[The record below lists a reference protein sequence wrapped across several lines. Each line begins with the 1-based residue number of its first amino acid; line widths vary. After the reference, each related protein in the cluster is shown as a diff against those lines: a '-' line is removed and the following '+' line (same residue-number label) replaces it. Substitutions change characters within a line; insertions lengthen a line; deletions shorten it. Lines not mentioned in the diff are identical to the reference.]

1 MTSQRR
7 ESFEMELELSRIRSG
22 DIMPATSRLKDFQGA
37 IAAYG
42 KENLGELLYALAE
55 NATQLSGCEQVRIYL
70 EDLTRGALTCA
81 LAVGPLGKE
90 LLETSFPIVS
100 TDAVVSNVF
109 VSQSPQDFKL
119 PRGSKGSSDYDYA
132 VRFRFRSSYV
142 MPIVS
147 MGKSIGVLCID
158 QEQPGGLPGSQ
169 IKLSLTKLANLV
181 AAPLDQARIYHQQ
194 VRLARRLEEFKA
206 REAAGMMVRSAVKL
220 IEKVSLA
227 AVLVPT
233 HQDGGAGVLENLASY
248 SADEQ
253 LKKKYD
259 QLGVL
264 DLRKGMSLIS
274 NYINDQG
281 VITDEHLLQP
291 LFIPDLTQHNLQK
304 RALTESMEL
313 RSLYLVPRFNPETR
327 RIICL
332 LNYYSHDLYQFSDFE
347 MGLLQT
353 HAEMVEKVIS
363 EVGGEHL
370 EIRVLSEISD
380 LLNERTE
387 SLQPFLTRVLSKAT
401 ELIGAD
407 TGSIAVVTERD
418 GTRWLE
424 VEDESGTIIGAKN
437 KEWLKKYI
445 PPLMIGGNELRRE
458 ERSLTGYVAFTKQP
472 KITARVE
479 AEILGDGFHRSMS
492 ALLKSEIAVPVI
504 CDDDVIAVVCL
515 NSLQYDYF
523 REEHRRILQIIGS
536 LTARHI
542 SDLQRIERLQG
553 EVNRLTTDVAY
564 KDPHVSSYRL
574 GNIIGNSRKSQE
586 VVDFINTVSPPLF
599 NRITFWSRNIL
610 QEATIGLPS
619 ILVTGQTGSGK
630 EFFFNNLYNKLN
642 ELYRRDINPNGE
654 LPVKKTNIAAY
665 SGDLTYS
672 ELFGHKKGAF
682 TGAYT
687 DRRGILEE
695 TIGGIVFL
703 DEIGD
708 ADPKTQVQLLRFLDN
723 GGFMRLGDNTERFSR
738 VLLVAATN
746 KNLADEISAGRFRED
761 LYHRLSELAIR
772 LPSLN
777 ERREDIPDL
786 SVHFL
791 GKLYRT
797 YRAEGD
803 TNEKPPYLAKEA
815 KEILTRHSYMGNIRE
830 LRSILLRA
838 LFFRRK
844 SIITGEAIT
853 QAIAGTGRLEARTQ
867 PSTAQDLDRRMADE
881 IVDKIVAGGDFW
893 ADIYEPFSRND
904 ISRET
909 VRQVIEKARAQAG
922 KTLPAVARYLN
933 VFPDGMEKKEEQ
945 RQLFRFKNFLYKTVR
960 IG

>member
-1 MTSQRR
+1 
-7 ESFEMELELSRIRSG
+7 
-22 DIMPATSRLKDFQGA
+22 MPMATTPRFKDFQNA

-55 NATQLSGCEQVRIYL
+55 NATQLSGCEQIRVYL
-70 EDLTRGALTCA
+70 EDLTRGALTCVHA
-81 LAVGPLGKE
+81 TGPLGKE
-90 LLETSFPIVS
+90 LVETTFPIVS
-100 TDAVVSNVF
+100 LESVVSNVF
-109 VSQSPQDFKL
+109 VSQLPLVFKL
-119 PRGSKGSSDYDYA
+119 TGTGNSSPDHECA
-132 VRFRFRSSYV
+132 IRFRFRSSYV

-147 MGKSIGVLCID
+147 LGKSIGVLCID
-158 QEQPGGLPGSQ
+158 QAHPDEMLSSQ
-169 IKLSLTKLANLV
+169 AKIQMTELAAIV
-181 AAPLDQARIYHQQ
+181 ADPLDQARIYHQQ
-194 VRLARRLEEFKA
+194 VSLARRLEEFKA
-206 REAAGMMVRSAVKL
+206 HEAAGMMVRSAVKL

-233 HQDGGAGVLENLASY
+233 HQEGTASVLENLASF

-253 LKKKYD
+253 LKKEYD
-259 QLGVL
+259 QLGAL

-281 VITDEHLLQP
+281 LITDERLLKP
-291 LFIPDLTQHNLQK
+291 LFISDLTQHNLQK

-313 RSLYLVPRFNPETR
+313 RSLYVVPRFNPETR

-387 SLQPFLTRVLSKAT
+387 TLQPFLTRVLSKAT

-418 GTRWLE
+418 GAKWLV
-424 VEDESGTIIGAKN
+424 VEDESGAIIGAKN
-437 KEWLKKYI
+437 KEWLKKHI
-445 PPLMIGGNELRRE
+445 PPLLVGGGELPKE
-458 ERSLTGYVAFTKQP
+458 ERSLTGYVAFTKRP

-479 AEILGDGFHRSMS
+479 SEQQGDGFHRSMS
-492 ALLKSEIAVPVI
+492 SLLKSEIAVPII
-504 CDDDVIAVVCL
+504 CDDEVIAVICL

-523 REEHRRILQIIGS
+523 REEHRRILQIVGS

-574 GNIIGNSRKSQE
+574 GNIIGNSQKSQE

-599 NRITFWSRNIL
+599 NRIVFWSRNIL

-642 ELYRRDINPNGE
+642 ELYRREINPSGE

-695 TIGGIVFL
+695 NIGGIVFL

-723 GGFMRLGDNTERFSR
+723 GGFMRLGENIERYSR

-746 KNLADEISAGRFRED
+746 KNLADEIAAGRFRED
-761 LYHRLSELAIR
+761 LYHRLSELSIR

-797 YRAEGD
+797 YRAEND
-803 TNEKPPYLAKEA
+803 TGETPPYLANEA
-815 KEILTRHSYMGNIRE
+815 KEILMRHSYKGNIRE

-844 SIITGEAIT
+844 SAITGEAIRE
-853 QAIAGTGRLEARTQ
+853 AIAGTGCLEGRTP
-867 PSTAQDLDRRMADE
+867 PSTAAHDLDEHLANE
-881 IVDKIVAGGDFW
+881 IIARIATGGDFW
-893 ADIYEPFSRND
+893 SDIYEPFSRND

-909 VRQVIEKARAQAG
+909 VRLVIEKARAAAG
-922 KTLPAVARYLN
+922 KTMPAVARYLKALA
-933 VFPDGMEKKEEQ
+933 DGLEKEEEQ
-945 RQLFRFKNFLYKTVR
+945 RQLFRFKNFLYKTVKL
-960 IG
+960 

>member
-1 MTSQRR
+1 
-7 ESFEMELELSRIRSG
+7 
-22 DIMPATSRLKDFQGA
+22 MPITSRLKEFQTA

-42 KENLGELLYALAE
+42 KENLGELLYALSE
-55 NATQLSGCEQVRIYL
+55 NAAQLSGCEQIRIYL
-70 EDLTRGALTCA
+70 EDLTRGTLTCVHA
-81 LAVGPLGKE
+81 TGPLGKE
-90 LLETSFPIVS
+90 IVETTFPIVS
-100 TDAVVSNVF
+100 KGTVVSSVF
-109 VSQSPQDFKL
+109 VSQLPLDFKFS
-119 PRGSKGSSDYDYA
+119 GAGKSSPDHECA

-147 MGKSIGVLCID
+147 LGKSIGVLCID
-158 QEQPGGLPGSQ
+158 QDHPGEVLGSDAKMQ
-169 IKLSLTKLANLV
+169 MAELAGIV

-194 VRLARRLEEFKA
+194 ISLARRLEEFKA

-227 AVLVPT
+227 AVLVPP
-233 HQDGGAGVLENLASY
+233 HQDGVSGALENLASF
-248 SADEQ
+248 SADEN
-253 LKKKYD
+253 LKKEYD
-259 QLGVL
+259 LLGAL

-281 VITDEHLLQP
+281 MITDERLLKP

-304 RALTESMEL
+304 RALTESLEL
-313 RSLYLVPRFNPETR
+313 RSLYVVPRFNPETR

-387 SLQPFLTRVLSKAT
+387 NMQPFLTRVLSKAT

-407 TGSIAVVTERD
+407 TGSIAVVTERG
-418 GTRWLE
+418 GTKWLV
-424 VEDESGTIIGAKN
+424 VEDENGTIIGAKN
-437 KEWLKKYI
+437 KEWLKKNI
-445 PPLMIGGNELRRE
+445 PPLIIGGSELPKD
-458 ERSLTGYVAFTKQP
+458 ERSLTGYVAFTTQQ

-479 AEILGDGFHRSMS
+479 AELQGDSFHRSMS
-492 ALLKSEIAVPVI
+492 ALLKSEIAVPII
-504 CDDDVIAVVCL
+504 CDDEVIAVICL

-536 LTARHI
+536 LTARHR

-574 GNIIGNSRKSQE
+574 GNIIGNSQKSQE

-599 NRITFWSRNIL
+599 NRIAFWSRNIL

-723 GGFMRLGDNTERFSR
+723 GGFMRLGENTERYSR

-746 KNLADEISAGRFRED
+746 KNLADEIAAGRFRED
-761 LYHRLSELAIR
+761 LYHRLSELSIH

-797 YRAEGD
+797 YRAEND
-803 TNEKPPYLAKEA
+803 TEEPPPYLTKEA
-815 KEILTRHSYMGNIRE
+815 KEILMHHSYKGNIRE

-844 SIITGEAIT
+844 NVITGEAISE
-853 QAIAGTGRLEARTQ
+853 AIAGTGRLEARA
-867 PSTAQDLDRRMADE
+867 PSSVTHDLDERLADE
-881 IVDKIVAGGDFW
+881 IIDRIAAGGDFW
-893 ADIYEPFSRND
+893 TDLYEPFSRND

-909 VRQVIEKARAQAG
+909 VRLVIEKARSKAG
-922 KTLPAVARYLN
+922 KTMPAAARYLKAITE
-933 VFPDGMEKKEEQ
+933 VSTEDEKLK
-945 RQLFRFKNFLYKTVR
+945 LYRFKNFLYKTVR

>member
-1 MTSQRR
+1 MAANIRI
-7 ESFEMELELSRIRSG
+7 EELRIKIS
-22 DIMPATSRLKDFQGA
+22 
-37 IAAYG
+37 AYG
-42 KENLGELLYALAE
+42 KENQGELLYALAE
-55 NATQLSGCEQVRIYL
+55 GAQLISGCEQVRIYL

-81 LAVGPLGKE
+81 HATGRRVEEIREASFAIGST
-90 LLETSFPIVS
+90 ET
-100 TDAVVSNVF
+100 VVSSVF
-109 VSQSPQDFKL
+109 MSQYPVDF
-119 PRGSKGSSDYDYA
+119 RIASSHATSIDMELA
-132 VRFRFRSSYV
+132 GRFGIRKSYV

-147 MGKSIGVLCID
+147 LGKSIGVLCLD
-158 QEQPGGLPGSQ
+158 QTIPEESLATRSKSQ
-169 IKLSLTKLANLV
+169 LAEFAGCV
-181 AAPLDQARIYHQQ
+181 AGQLDQARIYHQQ
-194 VRLARRLEEFKA
+194 VQLARRLEEFKS

-227 AVLVPT
+227 SVLVPT
-233 HQDGGAGVLENLASY
+233 QQNDAVGALEILASY
-248 SADEQ
+248 SSDDKLEKMYYQ
-253 LKKKYD
+253 
-259 QLGVL
+259 QGNI
-264 DLRKGMSLIS
+264 DLRKGKSLIS
-274 NYINDQG
+274 HYISDQAI
-281 VITDEHLLQP
+281 ITDERLLKP

-313 RSLYLVPRFNPETR
+313 RSLYVVPRFNPENR

-332 LNYYSHDLYQFSDFE
+332 LNYYSHDLYRFTDFE

-353 HAEMVEKVIS
+353 HAEMVERVIS

-370 EIRVLSEISD
+370 EIRVLSEITD

-387 SLQPFLTRVLSKAT
+387 NLQPFLTKVLSKAT

-407 TGSIAVVTERD
+407 TGSIAVVSERD
-418 GTRWLE
+418 GMKWLV
-424 VEDESGTIIGAKN
+424 VEDESGNIIGAKN

-445 PPLMIGGNELRRE
+445 PPFPVGGTELAPE

-472 KITARVE
+472 KIIARVE
-479 AEILGDGFHRSMS
+479 LEQSSGGFHRSMS
-492 ALLKSEIAVPVI
+492 DLLKSEIAVPII
-504 CDDDVIAVVCL
+504 CDDEVIAVICL
-515 NSLQYDYF
+515 NSLRYEF
-523 REEHRRILQIIGS
+523 FSEEHRRILQIIGS

-574 GNIIGNSRKSQE
+574 GNIIGNSPKSQE

-599 NRITFWSRNIL
+599 NRIFYWARNIL

-642 ELYRRDINPNGE
+642 ELYRRDLNPNGE
-654 LPVKKTNIAAY
+654 LPVKKSNIAAY
-665 SGDLTYS
+665 AGDLTYS

-723 GGFMRLGDNTERFSR
+723 GGFVRLGENTDRYSR

-746 KNLADEISAGRFRED
+746 KNLHDEIAAGRFRED
-761 LYHRLSELAIR
+761 LYHRLSELSIR

-786 SVHFL
+786 AVHFL

-797 YRAEGD
+797 YRGD
-803 TNEKPPYLAKEA
+803 NEPLEKPPILAKEA
-815 KEILTRHSYMGNIRE
+815 KEILMRHHYKGNIRE

-838 LFFRRK
+838 LFFRSK
-844 SIITGEAIT
+844 HVISGEAISK
-853 QAIAGTGRLEARTQ
+853 AIAGTGCLETG
-867 PSTAQDLDRRMADE
+867 PTETASRNLDERVAGEILDRIE
-881 IVDKIVAGGDFW
+881 TGGDFW
-893 ADIYEPFSRND
+893 SDVYEPFSRND

-909 VRQVIEKARAQAG
+909 VRLVIERARGKAG
-922 KTLPAVARYLN
+922 KTIPAVARYLKALDHGLGRE
-933 VFPDGMEKKEEQ
+933 DGQ
-945 RQLFRFKNFLYKTVR
+945 RQLFRFKNFIYKTVK

>member
-1 MTSQRR
+1 MSI
-7 ESFEMELELSRIRSG
+7 LSEF
-22 DIMPATSRLKDFQGA
+22 KDFK
-37 IAAYG
+37 IAVSSYG
-42 KENLGELLYALAE
+42 KENLGELLYVLAE
-55 NATQLSGCEQVRIYL
+55 KTTELSRSAQVRVYL
-70 EDLTRGALTCA
+70 EDLTRGSLTCVHA
-81 LAVGPLGKE
+81 TGVHSKDII
-90 LLETSFPIVS
+90 ETAFPIVS
-100 TDAVVSNVF
+100 RESITSSVF
-109 VSQSPQDFKL
+109 ASQLPVDFKL
-119 PRGSKGSSDYDYA
+119 PDASKSSPDHEYA
-132 VRFRFRSSYV
+132 LRFRFRSSYII
-142 MPIVS
+142 PIVS
-147 MGKSIGVLCID
+147 LGKSIGVLCID
-158 QEQPGGLPGSQ
+158 QDHPGEVLNNQSKVQLGQLIG
-169 IKLSLTKLANLV
+169 IV
-181 AAPLDQARIYHQQ
+181 ADALDQARIYHQQ
-194 VRLARRLEEFKA
+194 VSLARRLEELKA
-206 REAAGMMVRSAVKL
+206 REAAAMMVRSAVKL

-233 HQDGGAGVLENLASY
+233 HQEGGTGVLENLASF
-248 SADEQ
+248 SADDH
-253 LKKKYD
+253 LKKTYD
-259 QLGVL
+259 QLGAL

-274 NYINDQG
+274 NYINDQA
-281 VITDEHLLQP
+281 VITDERLLKP
-291 LFIPDLTQHNLQK
+291 LFIGDLTRHNLQK

-313 RSLYLVPRFNPETR
+313 RSLYAVPRFNPETR

-332 LNYYSHDLYQFSDFE
+332 VNYYSRDVYQFSDFE

-387 SLQPFLTRVLSKAT
+387 CLQPFLTRVLSKAT

-418 GTRWLE
+418 GLKWLV
-424 VEDESGTIIGAKN
+424 VEDENGTITGAKN

-445 PPLMIGGNELRRE
+445 PPLLVGGDDLPKE
-458 ERSLTGYVAFTKQP
+458 ERSLTGYVAFSKRP

-479 AEILGDGFHRSMS
+479 TELQGEGFHRSMS
-492 ALLKSEIAVPVI
+492 PLLKSEIAVPVI
-504 CDDDVIAVVCL
+504 CDDEVIAVICL

-574 GNIIGNSRKSQE
+574 GNIIGNSQKSQE

-599 NRITFWSRNIL
+599 NRIIFWSRNLL

-630 EFFFNNLYNKLN
+630 EFFFNNLYNTLN
-642 ELYRRDINPNGE
+642 ELYRRDINPKGE

-695 TIGGIVFL
+695 NIGGIVFL

-723 GGFMRLGDNTERFSR
+723 GGFMRLGENTERYSR

-746 KNLADEISAGRFRED
+746 KNLADEIAAGRFRED
-761 LYHRLSELAIR
+761 LYHRLCELSIR

-797 YRAEGD
+797 YRAENDSGE
-803 TNEKPPYLAKEA
+803 TPPYLAKEA
-815 KEILTRHSYMGNIRE
+815 KEILMRHSYKGNIRE

-844 SIITGEAIT
+844 SFITGEAIRE
-853 QAIAGTGRLEARTQ
+853 AIAGTVRLEERT
-867 PSTAQDLDRRMADE
+867 PSSVVHDLDERLAAEIIEKISDE
-881 IVDKIVAGGDFW
+881 GNFW
-893 ADIYEPFSRND
+893 ADVYEPFSRND

-909 VRQVIEKARAQAG
+909 VRIIIEKARIKAG
-922 KTLPAVARYLN
+922 KTMPAVARYLKAIA
-933 VFPDGMEKKEEQ
+933 DGLQKEEEQ
-945 RQLFRFKNFLYKTVR
+945 RQLFRFKNFLYKTVKL
-960 IG
+960 

>member
-1 MTSQRR
+1 
-7 ESFEMELELSRIRSG
+7 
-22 DIMPATSRLKDFQGA
+22 MPITSRFKEFQTA

-42 KENLGELLYALAE
+42 KENLGELLYALTE
-55 NATQLSGCEQVRIYL
+55 NAMELTGDGQIRIYL
-70 EDLTRGALTCA
+70 EDLTRGTLTCVHA
-81 LAVGPLGKE
+81 TGPLSKD
-90 LLETSFPIVS
+90 LVETTFPIIS
-100 TDAVVSNVF
+100 MEAVVSRVF
-109 VSQSPQDFKL
+109 VSQLPLDFKL
-119 PRGSKGSSDYDYA
+119 SGTNKNSPDYDYA
-132 VRFRFRSSYV
+132 THFKFRSSYV
-142 MPIVS
+142 MPVVS
-147 MGKSIGVLCID
+147 LGKSIGVLCID
-158 QEQPGGLPGSQ
+158 QDHIGKMLGNSAKSE
-169 IKLSLTKLANLV
+169 LAELAGIV
-181 AAPLDQARIYHQQ
+181 ASPLDQARIYHQQ
-194 VRLARRLEEFKA
+194 VGLARRLEKFKA

-233 HQDGGAGVLENLASY
+233 HQDGISGALENLASF
-248 SADEQ
+248 SADEK
-253 LKKKYD
+253 LKREYD
-259 QLGVL
+259 QLGAL

-281 VITDEHLLQP
+281 LITDERLLKP
-291 LFIPDLTQHNLQK
+291 LFIPDLTLHNLQK
-304 RALTESMEL
+304 RALTESLEL
-313 RSLYLVPRFNPETR
+313 RSLYVVPRFNPETR

-418 GTRWLE
+418 GTKWLL
-424 VEDESGTIIGAKN
+424 VEDENGTIIGAKN

-445 PPLMIGGNELRRE
+445 PPLLVGGNDLPKE
-458 ERSLTGYVAFTKQP
+458 ERSLTGYVAFSKQP

-479 AEILGDGFHRSMS
+479 AELQGGGFHRSMS
-492 ALLKSEIAVPVI
+492 PLLKSEIAVPVI
-504 CDDDVIAVVCL
+504 CDDEVIAVICL
-515 NSLQYDYF
+515 NSLQYDFF

-553 EVNRLTTDVAY
+553 EVTRLTTDVAY

-574 GNIIGNSRKSQE
+574 GNIIGNSQKSQE

-599 NRITFWSRNIL
+599 NRIVFWSRNIL

-695 TIGGIVFL
+695 NIGGIVFL

-723 GGFMRLGDNTERFSR
+723 GGFMRLGENTERYSR

-746 KNLADEISAGRFRED
+746 KNLAEEIAAGRFRED
-761 LYHRLSELAIR
+761 LYHRLSELSIR

-797 YRAEGD
+797 YRAENETD
-803 TNEKPPYLAKEA
+803 EKPPFLTKEA
-815 KEILTRHSYMGNIRE
+815 KDILMRHTYKGNIRE

-844 SIITGEAIT
+844 SVITGEAIT
-853 QAIAGTGRLEARTQ
+853 SAIAGTGCLEECT
-867 PSTAQDLDRRMADE
+867 PSSAAHDLDERLAGE
-881 IVDKIVAGGDFW
+881 IVDKIAGGGNFW
-893 ADIYEPFSRND
+893 SDVYEPFSHND

-909 VRQVIEKARAQAG
+909 VRLVIEKTRSKAG
-922 KTLPAVARYLN
+922 KTMPSIARYLKALA
-933 VFPDGMEKKEEQ
+933 DGVDKEEEQ
-945 RQLFRFKNFLYKTVR
+945 RQLFRFKNFLYKT
-960 IG
+960 IKLG

>member
-1 MTSQRR
+1 
-7 ESFEMELELSRIRSG
+7 
-22 DIMPATSRLKDFQGA
+22 MPITSRFEEFQTA

-42 KENLGELLYALAE
+42 KENLGEMLYTLAE
-55 NATQLSGCEQVRIYL
+55 NAIQLSGCEQIRIYL
-70 EDLTRGALTCA
+70 EDLTRGTLTCVHA
-81 LAVGPLGKE
+81 TGPLGKE
-90 LLETSFPIVS
+90 LVETTFPIIS
-100 TDAVVSNVF
+100 KETTVSNVF
-109 VSQSPQDFKL
+109 VSQLPLDFKL
-119 PRGSKGSSDYDYA
+119 SEAGRSSLDHECA
-132 VRFRFRSSYV
+132 HRFRFRSSYV
-142 MPIVS
+142 MPVVS
-147 MGKSIGVLCID
+147 LGKSIGVLCVD
-158 QEQPGGLPGSQ
+158 QDHPGEV
-169 IKLSLTKLANLV
+169 LSSRAKMQLAELTGIV
-181 AAPLDQARIYHQQ
+181 ADHLDQARIYHQQ

-227 AVLVPT
+227 AVLVPA
-233 HQDGGAGVLENLASY
+233 HQEGVAGALENLASF
-248 SADEQ
+248 SANED
-253 LKKKYD
+253 LKRTYD
-259 QLGVL
+259 QLGAL

-281 VITDEHLLQP
+281 VITDERLLQP

-313 RSLYLVPRFNPETR
+313 RTLYVVPRFNPETR

-370 EIRVLSEISD
+370 EIRVLSEISE

-418 GTRWLE
+418 GMKWLV
-424 VEDESGTIIGAKN
+424 VEDESGAIIGAKN
-437 KEWLKKYI
+437 KEWLKKHI
-445 PPLMIGGNELRRE
+445 PPLAVGGSELPKE

-479 AEILGDGFHRSMS
+479 SELQGDGFHRSMS
-492 ALLKSEIAVPVI
+492 PLLKSEIAVPVI
-504 CDDDVIAVVCL
+504 CDDDVIAVICL

-523 REEHRRILQIIGS
+523 REEHRRILQIVGS

-586 VVDFINTVSPPLF
+586 VVDFINTVSAPLF
-599 NRITFWSRNIL
+599 NRIVYWSRNIL

-642 ELYRRDINPNGE
+642 ELYRRDINPSGE

-695 TIGGIVFL
+695 NIGGIVFL

-723 GGFMRLGDNTERFSR
+723 GGFMRLGENTERYSR

-746 KNLADEISAGRFRED
+746 KNLADEIAAGRFRED
-761 LYHRLSELAIR
+761 LYHRLSELSIR

-803 TNEKPPYLAKEA
+803 SGETPPYLAKDA
-815 KEILTRHSYMGNIRE
+815 KDILMHHSYKGNIRE

-844 SIITGEAIT
+844 SVITGDAIRE
-853 QAIAGTGRLEARTQ
+853 AIAGTVQLEGR
-867 PSTAQDLDRRMADE
+867 TASSVTHDLDQRLAGE
-881 IVDKIVAGGDFW
+881 IIDRIESGGDFW
-893 ADIYEPFSRND
+893 TDIYEPFSRND

-909 VRQVIEKARAQAG
+909 VRLIIEKARAKAG
-922 KTLPAVARYLN
+922 KTMPAVARYLKA
-933 VFPDGMEKKEEQ
+933 VADGLEKEEEQ
-945 RQLFRFKNFLYKTVR
+945 RQLFRFKNFLYKTVK

>member
-1 MTSQRR
+1 
-7 ESFEMELELSRIRSG
+7 
-22 DIMPATSRLKDFQGA
+22 MPITPGFKDFQAA

-42 KENLGELLYALAE
+42 KENLGELLYTLAE
-55 NATQLSGCEQVRIYL
+55 NAKQLSGCEQIRIYL
-70 EDLTRGALTCA
+70 EDLTRGTLTC
-81 LAVGPLGKE
+81 VHGTGPLGKE
-90 LLETSFPIVS
+90 LTETTFPIVS
-100 TDAVVSNVF
+100 NETIVSSVF
-109 VSQSPQDFKL
+109 VRQL
-119 PRGSKGSSDYDYA
+119 PLVFMFSGASKSSLDHEFA
-132 VRFRFRSSYV
+132 LRFRFISSYV
-142 MPIVS
+142 IPIVS
-147 MGKSIGVLCID
+147 LGKSIGVLCVD
-158 QEQPGGLPGSQ
+158 QEHPGEVLGSHAKMQ
-169 IKLSLTKLANLV
+169 LSELTGIV
-181 AAPLDQARIYHQQ
+181 ADPLDQARIYHQQ
-194 VRLARRLEEFKA
+194 VHLARRLEEFKA

-233 HQDGGAGVLENLASY
+233 HQEGASGVLENLASY
-248 SADEQ
+248 SADEN

-259 QLGVL
+259 QLGAL

-281 VITDEHLLQP
+281 VITDERLLKP

-304 RALTESMEL
+304 RALTESLEL
-313 RSLYLVPRFNPETR
+313 RSLYVVPRFNTETR

-418 GTRWLE
+418 GTKWLV
-424 VEDESGTIIGAKN
+424 VEDESGAIIGAKN
-437 KEWLKKYI
+437 KEWLKKHI
-445 PPLMIGGNELRRE
+445 PPLIVGGSELPKE

-472 KITARVE
+472 KINARVE
-479 AEILGDGFHRSMS
+479 AELQGDGFHRSMS
-492 ALLKSEIAVPVI
+492 SLLKSEIAVPII
-504 CDDDVIAVVCL
+504 CDDEVIAVICL
-515 NSLQYDYF
+515 NSLQHDYF
-523 REEHRRILQIIGS
+523 RDEHRRLLQIIGS

-574 GNIIGNSRKSQE
+574 GNIIGNSQKSQE
-586 VVDFINTVSPPLF
+586 MVDFINTVSPPLF
-599 NRITFWSRNIL
+599 NRILFWSRNIL

-642 ELYRRDINPNGE
+642 ELYRRDINPSGE

-682 TGAYT
+682 TGAYS

-723 GGFMRLGDNTERFSR
+723 GGFMRLGENTERYSR

-746 KNLADEISAGRFRED
+746 KNLADEIAAGRFRED
-761 LYHRLSELAIR
+761 LYHRLSELSIR

-797 YRAEGD
+797 YRSEQD
-803 TNEKPPYLAKEA
+803 TDEKPPALTKEA
-815 KEILTRHSYMGNIRE
+815 KDILMRHSYKGNIRE

-844 SIITGEAIT
+844 SIITGEAISE
-853 QAIAGTGRLEARTQ
+853 AIAGTAAGNLSTRLPDARE
-867 PSTAQDLDRRMADE
+867 LDERLAAAILE
-881 IVDKIVAGGDFW
+881 QIEGGGNFW
-893 ADIYEPFSRND
+893 TEIYEPFSRND

-909 VRQVIEKARAQAG
+909 VRLVIDKSRLLAG
-922 KTLPAVARYLN
+922 KTMPAVARYLKATA
-933 VFPDGMEKKEEQ
+933 DGVGKEEEQ
-945 RQLFRFKNFLYKTVR
+945 RQLFRFKNFLYKTVK
-960 IG
+960 I

>member
-1 MTSQRR
+1 MAIP
-7 ESFEMELELSRIRSG
+7 SRFT
-22 DIMPATSRLKDFQGA
+22 AFQTA
-37 IAAYG
+37 IASYG
-42 KENLGELLYALAE
+42 KENLGELLYALTE
-55 NATQLSGCEQVRIYL
+55 NITELSKSDQVRVYL
-70 EDLTRGALTCA
+70 EDLTRGTLTCVHA
-81 LAVGPLGKE
+81 TGIRSKDLI
-90 LLETSFPIVS
+90 ETTFPIVS
-100 TDAVVSNVF
+100 TETVASRVF
-109 VSQSPQDFKL
+109 VSQLPVDFKL
-119 PRGSKGSSDYDYA
+119 SDAGISSPDRNYA
-132 VRFRFRSSYV
+132 VRFKFSSSYV
-142 MPIVS
+142 IPIVS
-147 MGKSIGVLCID
+147 FGKSIGVLCID
-158 QEQPGGLPGSQ
+158 QDYPGEGVSGH
-169 IKLSLTKLANLV
+169 TKTQLVELAGVV
-181 AAPLDQARIYHQQ
+181 ADALDQARIYHQQ

-206 REAAGMMVRSAVKL
+206 REAANMMVRSAVKL

-233 HQDGGAGVLENLASY
+233 HQEGVAGVLENLASF
-248 SADEQ
+248 SADDS
-253 LKKKYD
+253 LKRTYD
-259 QLGVL
+259 KLGAL

-281 VITDEHLLQP
+281 MIIDERLLKP
-291 LFIPDLTQHNLQK
+291 LFIADLSQHNLQK

-313 RSLYLVPRFNPETR
+313 RSLYVVPRYNPETR

-407 TGSIAVVTERD
+407 TGSIAIVAERD
-418 GTRWLE
+418 GLKWLV
-424 VEDESGTIIGAKN
+424 VEDENGVIIGAKN

-445 PPLMIGGNELRRE
+445 PPLMIGGDDLAKE
-458 ERSLTGYVAFTKQP
+458 ERSLTGYVAFTKRP

-479 AEILGDGFHRSMS
+479 AELLGEGFHRSMS
-492 ALLKSEIAVPVI
+492 ALLKSEIAVPII
-504 CDDDVIAVVCL
+504 CDDEVIAVICL

-542 SDLQRIERLQG
+542 SDLQRIDRLQG

-574 GNIIGNSRKSQE
+574 GNIIGNSQKSQE

-599 NRITFWSRNIL
+599 NRIVFWSRNIL

-642 ELYRRDINPNGE
+642 ELYRRDINPGGE

-682 TGAYT
+682 TGAYN

-695 TIGGIVFL
+695 NIGGIVFL

-723 GGFMRLGDNTERFSR
+723 GGFMRLGENAERYSR

-746 KNLADEISAGRFRED
+746 KNLADEIAAGRFRED
-761 LYHRLSELAIR
+761 LYHRLSELSIR

-797 YRAEGD
+797 YRAEND
-803 TNEKPPYLAKEA
+803 TGEIPPYLSKDA
-815 KEILTRHSYMGNIRE
+815 KEILMRHSYKGNIRE

-838 LFFRRK
+838 LFFRQK
-844 SIITGEAIT
+844 SVITGEAISM
-853 QAIAGTGRLEARTQ
+853 AIAGTGRLEDRPSSGTQ
-867 PSTAQDLDRRMADE
+867 ELDHRVADE
-881 IVDKIVAGGDFW
+881 IIDKIEAGGNFW
-893 ADIYEPFSRND
+893 SEVYEPFSCND

-909 VRQVIEKARAQAG
+909 VRLVIDKARVKAG
-922 KTLPAVARYLN
+922 KTMPAVARYLKS
-933 VFPDGMEKKEEQ
+933 FSEDSGKEEVQ
-945 RQLFRFKNFLYKTVR
+945 RQLFRFKNFLYKTVK

>member
-1 MTSQRR
+1 MAVNTRID
-7 ESFEMELELSRIRSG
+7 ELRI
-22 DIMPATSRLKDFQGA
+22 K
-37 IAAYG
+37 IAAYS
-42 KENLGELLYALAE
+42 KENQGELLYALAE
-55 NATQLSGCEQVRIYL
+55 GAQLISGCEQVRIYL
-70 EDLTRGALTCA
+70 EDLTRGALTCTHA
-81 LAVGPLGKE
+81 TGQRSNEICEASFAIGST
-90 LLETSFPIVS
+90 ET
-100 TDAVVSNVF
+100 VVSSVF
-109 VSQSPQDFKL
+109 MSQYPVDFRMSTVHATPADL
-119 PRGSKGSSDYDYA
+119 EMAS
-132 VRFRFRSSYV
+132 RFGIRKSYV

-147 MGKSIGVLCID
+147 LGKSIGVLCLD
-158 QEQPGGLPGSQ
+158 QTMPEESVTTRSKSQ
-169 IKLSLTKLANLV
+169 LAEFAGHV
-181 AAPLDQARIYHQQ
+181 AIQLDQARIYHQQ
-194 VRLARRLEEFKA
+194 VQLARRLEEFKS
-206 REAAGMMVRSAVKL
+206 REAAAMMVRSAVKL

-227 AVLVPT
+227 SVLVPSQ
-233 HQDGGAGVLENLASY
+233 HDGTTVALEILASY
-248 SADEQ
+248 SSDEKLERMYYQ
-253 LKKKYD
+253 QGD
-259 QLGVL
+259 I
-264 DLRKGMSLIS
+264 DLRKGKSLIS
-274 NYINDQG
+274 HYINDQAI
-281 VITDEHLLQP
+281 ITDERLLKP

-313 RSLYLVPRFNPETR
+313 RSLYVVPRYNPENR
-327 RIICL
+327 HIICL
-332 LNYYSHDLYQFSDFE
+332 VNYYSRELYRFSDFE

-353 HAEMVEKVIS
+353 HAEMVERVIS

-370 EIRVLSEISD
+370 EIRVLSEITD

-387 SLQPFLTRVLSKAT
+387 NLQPFLTKVLSKAT

-407 TGSIAVVTERD
+407 TGSIAVVSERD
-418 GTRWLE
+418 GMKWLV
-424 VEDESGTIIGAKN
+424 VEDESGTIVGAKN

-445 PPLMIGGNELRRE
+445 PPFPVGGQELPPE
-458 ERSLTGYVAFTKQP
+458 ERSLTGYVAFTKLP
-472 KITARVE
+472 KIIARVE
-479 AEILGDGFHRSMS
+479 AEQQGGGFHRSMS
-492 ALLKSEIAVPVI
+492 ELLKSEIAVPII
-504 CDDDVIAVVCL
+504 CDDEVIAVICL
-515 NSLQYDYF
+515 NSLQYDFF

-574 GNIIGNSRKSQE
+574 GNIIGNSPKSQE
-586 VVDFINTVSPPLF
+586 MVDFINTVSPPLF
-599 NRITFWSRNIL
+599 NRIVYWARNIL

-642 ELYRRDINPNGE
+642 ELYRRDLNPNGE

-665 SGDLTYS
+665 AGDLTYS

-723 GGFMRLGDNTERFSR
+723 GGFVRLGENADRYSR

-746 KNLADEISAGRFRED
+746 KNLNEEIAAGRFRED
-761 LYHRLSELAIR
+761 LYHRLSELSIR

-786 SVHFL
+786 AVHFL

-797 YRAEGD
+797 YRGD
-803 TNEKPPYLAKEA
+803 NEPLETPPILAKEA
-815 KEILTRHSYMGNIRE
+815 KDILMRHSYKGNIRE

-838 LFFRRK
+838 LFFRSK
-844 SIITGEAIT
+844 NVISGEAIT
-853 QAIAGTGRLEARTQ
+853 QAIAGTGCLEAGSAITTTRKPDEQ
-867 PSTAQDLDRRMADE
+867 AAIKILDQIE
-881 IVDKIVAGGDFW
+881 AGGDFW
-893 ADIYEPFSRND
+893 SDVYEPFSRND

-909 VRQVIEKARAQAG
+909 VRLVIERARSKAG
-922 KTLPAVARYLN
+922 KTMPAVARYLKALT
-933 VFPDGMEKKEEQ
+933 VGQEQDEEQ
-945 RQLFRFKNFLYKTVR
+945 RQLFRFKNFLYKTVK